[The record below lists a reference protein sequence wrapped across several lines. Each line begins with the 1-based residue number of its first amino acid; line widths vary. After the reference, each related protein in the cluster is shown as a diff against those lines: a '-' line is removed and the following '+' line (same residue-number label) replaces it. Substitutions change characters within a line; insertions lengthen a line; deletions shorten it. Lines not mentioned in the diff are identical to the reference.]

1 MFKSFHGG
9 RGQLYKYAI
18 KINGEY
24 FKEYIYLDE
33 DNKGRYA
40 GNTQLGSVL
49 RVGDI
54 VDIKTTVIPKR
65 FEYPRSIGGTIAI
78 LLGIDKLKGNRI
90 EIEPFKEEN

>member
-1 MFKSFHGG
+1 M
-9 RGQLYKYAI
+9 YKYAI

-90 EIEPFKEEN
+90 EIDPFKEEN